1 MKGKARGLV
10 LLAASA
16 PLVLGAPGALRGQN
30 TNGLPPAGGDTVLK
44 SPSRHFLVEAP
55 DGFTRQVL
63 MRWAEQTAGRIE
75 QVTGLSLP
83 FENRIVR
90 IVVRQGGSAG
100 SNEVS
105 ITQARSIGTLVQS
118 LLLPGSEAGILSDAR
133 EPLCRL
139 LLAGFLPGR
148 AGKGQPSASGAP
160 SSVPCWLSMGIAGNL
175 HPTVKARN
183 SAKVLR
189 RWSAGQLTPIAELLK
204 AQTEAGEDPD
214 KAVCGAFMTWVL
226 SQPEKGE
233 CLRRVFERVAAGDP
247 LSAQWFVPFV
257 PGCATVADLDEQWDR
272 WILQQKRV
280 VYDPGLV
287 MSDVIRQIEAQLTL
301 YPGDSGIPLS
311 TNLNERIEIR
321 DLVARRKETW
331 IAGVAQDRAMRL
343 RVLSAGRGQELRDVV
358 EAYCE
363 FFEALGKNRTRVKT
377 LEDLLAKAQSD
388 LDLLRHAS
396 EQVEREQEP

>member
-1 MKGKARGLV
+1 
-10 LLAASA
+10 
-16 PLVLGAPGALRGQN
+16 
-30 TNGLPPAGGDTVLK
+30 
-44 SPSRHFLVEAP
+44 
-55 DGFTRQVL
+55 
-63 MRWAEQTAGRIE
+63 
-75 QVTGLSLP
+75 
-83 FENRIVR
+83 
-90 IVVRQGGSAG
+90 
-100 SNEVS
+100 
-105 ITQARSIGTLVQS
+105 
-118 LLLPGSEAGILSDAR
+118 
-133 EPLCRL
+133 
-139 LLAGFLPGR
+139 
-148 AGKGQPSASGAP
+148 
-160 SSVPCWLSMGIAGNL
+160 
-175 HPTVKARN
+175 
-183 SAKVLR
+183 
-189 RWSAGQLTPIAELLK
+189 
-204 AQTEAGEDPD
+204 
-214 KAVCGAFMTWVL
+214 MTWVL